1 MKIKTHY
8 ITVGWLLAITL
19 IFSSCST
26 KKKSWVNRQYHNTTA
41 KYNGY
46 FNGNESIK
54 KGVKK
59 IYKNY
64 TDDYTT
70 ILPLYKIGNL
80 AKEKKTHSYMDKAI
94 KKGSIVIQR
103 HSMKIRG
110 KEYCKWIDDNY
121 LLVGKAYFYKGEFDE
136 AIKTFSFI
144 KNEYNKNEIRFN
156 ASLWL
161 VRSYVQKQDF
171 IAAEME
177 LDEIENERK
186 FPEKLDTELAKVSA
200 DYYLQQNNFS
210 LALEQLKKLDKL
222 IKRKR
227 KKVRYNYIMAQ
238 IYQQHNNHKQAKKQY
253 ETVIKSNPEYE
264 MAFNAKMNLAKS
276 LESGSKDLEK
286 MRQKL
291 LKMTK
296 DDKNKEYLDQIYY
309 TLAEID
315 VNNNDTLAA
324 IDNYLLSTVNS
335 VQNDPQKS
343 VSFLSLGE
351 IEYSRSKYS
360 ESKIYYDSTIF
371 YMHEDFRLYTQ
382 VKEKHDILVDLT
394 RCLDIITM
402 QDSLQMLAK
411 LPAGELNRVINQII
425 QNEVNKERKQLEN
438 KRAKQ
443 QMMYENNRNGGK
455 GEQFGNNT
463 SGGKWYFYN
472 PATLSFGMSEFR
484 KRWGKRKLED
494 DWRRKDKKSSTNFD
508 ADSTTADSTT
518 SVAAKN
524 NRNPNYYLEKL
535 PKTEEDFEASDIQ
548 IKEAHYQAGII
559 YKEDLQEYQKS
570 TNMFTGILS
579 RFPEDEQFVPLSY
592 YTIYLNQTK
601 QNNFIEAE
609 NTKTLLLTHYP
620 NSLYAKILTDPDFKK
635 ELLNRENELEEKYQL
650 IYQDYLQRNFS
661 KVIASTDALQKN
673 EYETKYMFLRALSFV
688 EIKDTVKLK
697 KELQS
702 IINIAI
708 ETKIG
713 QEAQYLLST
722 LNDPSKMTKA
732 NEIALLG
739 SPYLFRSNTPH
750 MSIIIVPKQG
760 VDINY
765 LKILISDYHAI
776 DFENE
781 VFEISA
787 MMMGLDQHLLMIK
800 TFTTVENVMSY
811 TQILKSNIK
820 ITNELNKSDYKI
832 LAISMENFIEFYKNK
847 DVEGYCNF
855 FKKNYLDN
863 N

>member
-1 MKIKTHY
+1 VKIKNQY
-8 ITVGWLLAITL
+8 IIVGWLLAITL

-70 ILPLYKIGNL
+70 ILPLYKTGNL

-103 HSMKIRG
+103 HSIKIRG

-177 LDEIENERK
+177 LDEIKNERK
-186 FPEKLDTELAKVSA
+186 FPEKLDTELTKVSA

-238 IYQQHNNHKQAKKQY
+238 IYQQYNNHKQAKKQY

-291 LKMTK
+291 LKMIK

-315 VNNNDTLAA
+315 INNNDTLAA
-324 IDNYLLSTVNS
+324 INNYLLSTINS

-343 VSFLSLGE
+343 LSFLSLGE

-360 ESKIYYDSTIF
+360 DSKIYYDSTIF
-371 YMHEDFRLYTQ
+371 YMDEDFRLYAQ
-382 VKEKHDILVDLT
+382 VKEKHNILVDLV

-425 QNEVNKERKQLEN
+425 QNEAKKEREQLEN
-438 KRAKQ
+438 ERAKQ
-443 QMMYENNRNGGK
+443 QIMYENNRNGGK

-494 DWRRKDKKSSTNFD
+494 DWRRKDKKISTNFD
-508 ADSTTADSTT
+508 VDSTTVDSTI
-518 SVAAKN
+518 SIAAKN
-524 NRNPNYYLEKL
+524 NPNYYLEKL
-535 PKTEEDFEASDIQ
+535 PKTEEDFEASDTQ

-579 RFPEDEQFVPLSY
+579 RFPKDEQFAPLSY

-601 QNNFIEAE
+601 QNNFIEAK

-620 NSLYAKILTDPDFKK
+620 NSVYAKILTDPDFKK
-635 ELLNRENELEEKYQL
+635 ELLNIENESEEKYQL

-661 KVIASTDALQKN
+661 KVITSTDTLQKN

-739 SPYLFRSNTPH
+739 SPYLFRSSAPH
-750 MSIIIVPKQG
+750 MSIIIMPKQG

-787 MMMGLDQHLLMIK
+787 MMMGLEQHLLMIK
-800 TFTTVENVMSY
+800 TFTTAENVMSY
-811 TQILKSNIK
+811 TQLLKSNIT
-820 ITNELNKSDYKI
+820 ITNELNKSDYKM
-832 LAISMENFIEFYKNK
+832 LAISMENFMEFYKNK